1 VIGFSLD
8 CCHSFGYFTN
18 SRRCLLTFYVY
29 VLPFLTLHVLSH
41 RAAAHLAAQA
51 ILLAQDSLTTEQ
63 LLIVASTG
71 KQTTKSNP
79 QRGGRT
85 FDSFQH
91 TYEVLQR
98 AALNDTDEVVSYHAS
113 QGLYALQD
121 VYEAHFARALSGAE
135 AVAVDGKKDL
145 YAKVDF
151 GLRK

>member
-1 VIGFSLD
+1 VR
-8 CCHSFGYFTN
+8 SFQQFAVL
-18 SRRCLLTFYVY
+18 LLTCSTYTVMYHRF
-29 VLPFLTLHVLSH
+29 LPYILISR
-41 RAAAHLAAQA
+41 RAAAHLAAQV
-51 ILLAQDSLTTEQ
+51 ILLAQDSLTTAQ
-63 LLIVASTG
+63 LLSVASTG
-71 KQTTKSNP
+71 TPNQSTP

-98 AALNDTDEVVSYHAS
+98 AALSDPDEVVSYHAS

-145 YAKVDF
+145 YAKLDF
-151 GLRK
+151 KLRK

>member
-1 VIGFSLD
+1 LFSYGLP
-8 CCHSFGYFTN
+8 
-18 SRRCLLTFYVY
+18 LLTVY
-29 VLPFLTLHVLSH
+29 LTSR

-51 ILLAQDSLTTEQ
+51 ILLAQNSLTTVQ
-63 LLIVASTG
+63 LLSVASTG
-71 KQTTKSNP
+71 TPNQSTP

-98 AALNDTDEVVSYHAS
+98 AALSDPDEVVSYHAS

-145 YAKVDF
+145 YAKLDF
-151 GLRK
+151 KLRK

>member
-1 VIGFSLD
+1 VR
-8 CCHSFGYFTN
+8 SFQQFAVL
-18 SRRCLLTFYVY
+18 LLTCCSISSV
-29 VLPFLTLHVLSH
+29 VWTAASNPCALTSR

-51 ILLAQDSLTTEQ
+51 ILLAQDSLTTAQ
-63 LLIVASTG
+63 LLNVATTG
-71 KQTTKSNP
+71 KPNQSSP

-85 FDSFQH
+85 FNSFQH

-98 AALNDTDEVVSYHAS
+98 AALSDPDEVVSYHAS

-121 VYEAHFARALSGAE
+121 VYEAHFARALSGTE

-145 YAKVDF
+145 YAKLDF